1 VRSGALTIQEGARL
15 PRGRSLGSS
24 IRWAVRVMWQ
34 QAYATWHTSI
44 LSGLGKDTPYGGCV
58 KYRLLASVMAVAD
71 P

>member
-1 VRSGALTIQEGARL
+1 MSRRREVDL
-15 PRGRSLGSS
+15 
-24 IRWAVRVMWQ
+24 
-34 QAYATWHTSI
+34 ATGPGKWVHSTSI